1 MVNGEG
7 QESDVYTVHSFEWQK
22 YLLTIYRCIFI
33 KQTSLILGILTTLE
47 HQIQTKHPCVHFWAS
62 ANFQEMVQLQDCDL
76 CYCIIRNM
84 MSICIIEFHFY
95 HNPEVRCSISF
106 LVFALIL
113 GSIVKIDMYLWKP
126 FSFHTTLYAF
136 HHPSTST
143 ATMTTVW
150 FEWSLWYQFSAQKF
164 DALQLLVKRV
174 GDFWWLLW
182 LPTSSDYHGLVLH
195 SLEVILTHVI
205 VSVDG
210 LGCEKRIK

>member
-1 MVNGEG
+1 MSRRRTARRWALAAATAPLHAAKKQFLRKKNPPD
-7 QESDVYTVHSFEWQK
+7 STSFATVAYH
-22 YLLTIYRCIFI
+22 LA
-33 KQTSLILGILTTLE
+33 SL
-47 HQIQTKHPCVHFWAS
+47 
-62 ANFQEMVQLQDCDL
+62 ANDS
-76 CYCIIRNM
+76 Y
-84 MSICIIEFHFY
+84 Y
-95 HNPEVRCSISF
+95 HNPEVCCSISF
-106 LVFALIL
+106 VLFALI
-113 GSIVKIDMYLWKP
+113 GSIVKTDMYLWKP

-150 FEWSLWYQFSAQKF
+150 FEWSLWCQFSAQKF

-210 LGCEKRIK
+210 LGCEMRIK